1 MSREKQVLEIE
12 LRMLSKFDEVRLVH
26 NSSMSG
32 YTTAKKLFD
41 FLVNNISRMQFQEL
55 SNLMK
60 KELECEK

>member
-12 LRMLSKFDEVRLVH
+12 LRMLSKFDEIRFVH

-32 YTTAKKLFD
+32 YTTAEILFD
-41 FLVNNISRMQFQEL
+41 FLANNISSVQFQEL

-60 KELECEK
+60 KELGK